1 MESRA
6 CLLYSRLG
14 KANYWSIAFI
24 GSRVVNTNMD
34 FRDMARARTEWN
46 KQSG

>member
-6 CLLYSRLG
+6 CLLYSGLE

-24 GSRVVNTNMD
+24 GSRTLNTNMD
-34 FRDMARARTEWN
+34 FKDMVRDRTEWN
-46 KQSG
+46 KQGG